1 VYGGAVHPSA
11 EGHSAMA
18 DAALPAVASV
28 LLLNAAVPEVFQE
41 PAPPIVIAPDGRR
54 PTGQSGGLY

>member
-11 EGHSAMA
+11 EGHAAMA

-28 LLLNAAVPEVFQE
+28 LQLNAVPEVTQE
-41 PAPPIVIAPDGRR
+41 PATPIVIAPGTR
-54 PTGQSGGLY
+54 